1 MPRAAWAERTEDRR
15 EREWEKS
22 LLLLLLR
29 LNFQVPNCERRGEE
43 RGVQVLNAAAAAAAV
58 GDVEQLFLELLRRE
72 ENCVGGGKWSLL
84 LLLLLPSPPPLPLGG
99 NESQYASLDTFS
111 GDFLRSFCPAVVAG
125 IWMNLGFVIWDLN
138 SWLEWE
144 ERLAIG

>member
-43 RGVQVLNAAAAAAAV
+43 RGVQVLNAAAAAAV

-84 LLLLLPSPPPLPLGG
+84 LLLLLLLPLL
-99 NESQYASLDTFS
+99 YL
-111 GDFLRSFCPAVVAG
+111 
-125 IWMNLGFVIWDLN
+125 
-138 SWLEWE
+138 
-144 ERLAIG
+144 